1 MNNSFGRIAFITML
15 ICTQLSQLTSN
26 AQTVDNQ
33 LTNPQNCEK
42 TVAFGDLDICLPA
55 FEDMVECSSD
65 PRIKSIIENTNYPGN
80 TILAYYVNKNFFNKL
95 GNLVQVSTEDYINF
109 YATNSLKGVPINDS
123 LLNQMGNM
131 MSENY
136 ISEKW
141 EDLMDNLEKNL
152 GSISV
157 GRPVIIDIY
166 SPNTNVRS
174 FVMLTKVVVSYKE
187 VVLVMTANI
196 IRMKERMVF
205 LAYYKEF
212 NGEESITSAK
222 SCNISVLSKLLDV
235 NN

>member
-1 MNNSFGRIAFITML
+1 MIE
-15 ICTQLSQLTSN
+15 
-26 AQTVDNQ
+26 NQ
-33 LTNPQNCEK
+33 ESKLQRCEK
-42 TVAFGDLDICLPA
+42 TVTFGDLDICLPA

-65 PRIKSIIENTNYPGN
+65 PRIKSIIDNTNYPGN
-80 TILAYYVNKNFFNKL
+80 TILAYYVKNNFFNKL

-109 YATNSLKGVPINDS
+109 YAANSLKGVPINDS
-123 LLNQMGNM
+123 LLNLMGNT

-141 EDLMDNLEKNL
+141 GDLKKNLEKNL

-166 SPNTNVRS
+166 SPNENVRS
-174 FVMLTKVVVSYKE
+174 YAMLTKIVVSHKE

-196 IRMKERMVF
+196 IRIKERMVF

-212 NGEESITSAK
+212 DGEESITSAK
-222 SCNISVLSKLLDV
+222 SCNNIVVGKLLDV
-235 NN
+235 NK